1 MRLRSSGFV
10 SSPFFSRHDHKNDG
24 EHEFHFFTSGTGTL
38 HNGPST
44 ARYAPGRLF
53 FTPAGII
60 HEAQGDKSAGFYFF
74 RFSLDASDIELKT
87 SLTERFGEKLY
98 ADIGPGYAADMET
111 VRARHA
117 DADPRLRKAAD
128 FGFAAL
134 LYAILAE
141 RGMRAGLR
149 DQSYVAEAKR
159 LMLLSV
165 EKSIEVAD
173 IARKLGLDSSYFIR
187 VFKRVT
193 GTTPLSYFL
202 GLKMDTAKHLLLDG
216 SRTVRSVAELLGF
229 QDELYF
235 SRLFKR
241 RIGVSPSAYRSS

>member
-1 MRLRSSGFV
+1 
-10 SSPFFSRHDHKNDG
+10 
-24 EHEFHFFTSGTGTL
+24 
-38 HNGPST
+38 
-44 ARYAPGRLF
+44 
-53 FTPAGII
+53 
-60 HEAQGDKSAGFYFF
+60 
-74 RFSLDASDIELKT
+74 
-87 SLTERFGEKLY
+87 
-98 ADIGPGYAADMET
+98 
-111 VRARHA
+111 
-117 DADPRLRKAAD
+117 
-128 FGFAAL
+128 
-134 LYAILAE
+134 
-141 RGMRAGLR
+141 
-149 DQSYVAEAKR
+149 
-159 LMLLSV
+159 MLLSV